1 MIRPLIDS
9 GKFKDPCSE
18 PEEVADAIVDQ
29 IYSGYG
35 AQIFVPRKMKYKPL
49 VRGLPTWFQE
59 NARDSVTQVLLLAM
73 GRL

>member
-1 MIRPLIDS
+1 MIRSLIES

-35 AQIFVPRKMKYKPL
+35 GQIFVPRKMKYASL
-49 VRGLPTWFQE
+49 ARAVPTWFQE
-59 NARDSVTQVLLLAM
+59 YARDSVTRVLLLAM